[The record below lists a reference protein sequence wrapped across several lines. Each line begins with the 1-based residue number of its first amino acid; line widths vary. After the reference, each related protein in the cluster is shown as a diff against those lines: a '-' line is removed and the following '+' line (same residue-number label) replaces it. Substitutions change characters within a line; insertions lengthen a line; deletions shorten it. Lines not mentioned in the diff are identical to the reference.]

1 MKKEKILIAGGDL
14 RQIYC
19 AQRLSRDFEVYYTG
33 FDDSTFKGISDVF
46 PASEKCRFAV
56 LPVPP
61 PDESG
66 KLFSP
71 LYSGELTASAVEN
84 LLTEDAMIF
93 TGTAKEKTAV
103 FFPSHEIYAYMD
115 REELAIK
122 NAVPT
127 AEAAVMLALE
137 RLPVTLNGLPVLIVG
152 LGRIGTA
159 LAQILKGFGSRVT
172 AAVRNEKGA
181 AKADSIGVG
190 CIRTE
195 EIKGDYGLVFNT
207 VPRLVLSGYMLEK
220 FPKDTL
226 FIDLASKPG
235 GMDFKA
241 ADKLGIRYIHALGL
255 PGKNAP
261 VTAGYA
267 EAETVIGMMNE
278 RGIAYE

>member
-19 AQRLSRDFEVYYTG
+19 AQRLSRDFEVCYTG
-33 FDDSTFKGISDVF
+33 FDDSAFKGISGVF

-71 LYSGELTASAVEN
+71 LYSGELTVSAVEN
-84 LLTEDAMIF
+84 LLTEDAVLF
-93 TGTAKEKTAV
+93 TGTAEKKTAA
-103 FFPSHEIYAYMD
+103 FFPSHEISAYMD

-137 RLPVTLNGLPVLIVG
+137 RLPVTLNSLPVLIVG
-152 LGRIGTA
+152 LGRIGML
-159 LAQILKGFGSRVT
+159 LAQILKGFGSRIT

-181 AKADSIGVG
+181 AKAAAMGIESIS
-190 CIRTE
+190 TE
-195 EIKGDYGLVFNT
+195 DINGDYCLVFNT

-261 VTAGYA
+261 VSAGYA
-267 EAETVIGMMNE
+267 EAETVIGMINE
-278 RGIAYE
+278 RGNDYE